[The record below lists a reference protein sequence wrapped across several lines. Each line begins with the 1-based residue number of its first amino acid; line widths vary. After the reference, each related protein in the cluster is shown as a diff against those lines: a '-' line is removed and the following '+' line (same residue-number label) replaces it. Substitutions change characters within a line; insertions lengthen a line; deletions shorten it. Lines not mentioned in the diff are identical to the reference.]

1 VAAGERLQQYVSRG
15 FGVRGH
21 LREALNVQPPHD
33 YSMVLAGQLGILP
46 EDSIRTRM
54 AGWQG
59 PPFVFASWL
68 LARRDTAGL
77 RALVQAA
84 DSLAGLPGRGPEQ
97 HRSTTVNVQSTRAY
111 LALARGDSAA
121 ALAALAAIPDTLLGP
136 VALRLMQA
144 QLLAAQG
151 RERDAAR
158 LLDQSTWRNLISPS
172 RVLIALERAR
182 LAERLGEPNRA
193 LDGYQQVVGLWRH
206 ADPELQPF
214 VSEARAGLERL
225 TAETRRR

>member
-1 VAAGERLQQYVSRG
+1 MRCEGGER
-15 FGVRGH
+15 
-21 LREALNVQPPHD
+21 PP
-33 YSMVLAGQLGILP
+33 
-46 EDSIRTRM
+46 
-54 AGWQG
+54 
-59 PPFVFASWL
+59 
-68 LARRDTAGL
+68 
-77 RALVQAA
+77 
-84 DSLAGLPGRGPEQ
+84 
-97 HRSTTVNVQSTRAY
+97 
-111 LALARGDSAA
+111 RGDSAA

-136 VALRLMQA
+136 GALRLMQA
-144 QLLAAQG
+144 QLLAAHG